1 MDNKNYYQQNE
12 EIENP
17 FEKKIIYTV
26 AIIGGLLVLA
36 TLYFSIRL

>member
-1 MDNKNYYQQNE
+1 MENKNYYHQNE

-17 FEKKIIYTV
+17 FEKRIIYIV
-26 AIIGGLLVLA
+26 AILGGILVLA